1 MPFSNRRHVPLQL
14 PTPLPMDV
22 TPELGSSQATLYPS
36 TGVID
41 AVSLLSICLRRP
53 EHVPRAYQIFRQ
65 LLEDSKTKA
74 QTMPD
79 TEIWAKVIQ
88 AMAELGKETEG
99 RKPGE
104 AAQWR
109 DRTRGLIDAWEGA
122 FRSTG
127 QGKLAGRE
135 KEGIKV
141 YQCWFAGMLK

>member
-1 MPFSNRRHVPLQL
+1 
-14 PTPLPMDV
+14 
-22 TPELGSSQATLYPS
+22 
-36 TGVID
+36 
-41 AVSLLSICLRRP
+41 
-53 EHVPRAYQIFRQ
+53 
-65 LLEDSKTKA
+65 
-74 QTMPD
+74 MPD

-127 QGKLAGRE
+127 LGKLAGRE

-141 YQCWFAGMLK
+141 YQGWSAGMVK